1 MFHAGAVT
9 PSSIFLLQLLTAP
22 GGDLGIPLE
31 ALEEL
36 EPPVRAG
43 LNVLSAAGGGRG
55 ESGLNVLE
63 PPALLV
69 VLGPPRGP

>member
-36 EPPVRAG
+36 EPPVRVG
-43 LNVLSAAGGGRG
+43 LSVLSAAGGRG

-63 PPALLV
+63 PLALLF